1 MSNKFQDYL
10 KAEGVKHELTV
21 PKTPEQNGVA
31 EHQNRTLVESV
42 RAMLTQ
48 AKLPKKF

>member
-10 KAEGVKHELTV
+10 KAGVKHELTV

-31 EHQNRTLVESV
+31 ERQNRTLVESV

-48 AKLPKKF
+48 AKLP